1 MTTRRRVLLVIA
13 FLLSPLV
20 AGAVWCVAVT
30 LQARHQSAAL
40 LAQVRRDFPPTLP
53 LAALSAWHQDV
64 LLRVEDPS
72 FYQHHGVDLHTPGQG
87 LTTITQALVKWIY
100 FEHFRPG
107 VLNKIRQTLIA
118 RYALD
123 PSLSKSAQLELFINR
138 VYLGSTDGA
147 PVYGLARAAE
157 VYYGRP
163 FSLLGDTEYLSL
175 IAMINSPEGFHLQ
188 RRPAANAERV
198 RRIEKLF
205 AGEYTPKALRDMY
218 YGPLDADTQSY
229 LAPVSYQPSLY

>member
-1 MTTRRRVLLVIA
+1 MTTRRRVLLLVA
-13 FLLSPLV
+13 FLLAPLV
-20 AGAVWCVAVT
+20 AGAAWCVAVT

-40 LAQVRRDFPPTLP
+40 LAKVRRDFPPTLP
-53 LAALSAWHQDV
+53 LAALSPWHKDA

-138 VYLGSTDGA
+138 VSLGSMDGT

-157 VYYGRP
+157 LYYGKP
-163 FSLLGDTEYLSL
+163 FALLGDTEYLSL
-175 IAMINSPEGFHLQ
+175 IAMINSPEGFHLR

-198 RRIEKLF
+198 RRIEKLL

-218 YGPLDADTQSY
+218 YGPLDGETQSY
-229 LAPVSYQPSLY
+229 LAPASYQPSLY